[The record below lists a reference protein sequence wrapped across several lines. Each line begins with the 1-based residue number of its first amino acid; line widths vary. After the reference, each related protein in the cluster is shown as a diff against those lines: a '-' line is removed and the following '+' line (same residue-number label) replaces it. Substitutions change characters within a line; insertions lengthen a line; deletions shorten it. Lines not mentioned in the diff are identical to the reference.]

1 MDVVDAFLSHIPVLV
16 MGLKNGVHHMSL
28 FKVLCCL
35 AAMQLLCIGSG
46 ANLYWILEGHHITSN
61 TLTCKCGLIAG
72 NQLKITM
79 LGVLKLRE
87 VLLH

>member
-1 MDVVDAFLSHIPVLV
+1 MDIGDAVISHIPVPV
-16 MGLKNGVHHMSL
+16 MGLKNRVHDVSL

-72 NQLKITM
+72 NLLKITM
-79 LGVLKLRE
+79 LGVL
-87 VLLH
+87 